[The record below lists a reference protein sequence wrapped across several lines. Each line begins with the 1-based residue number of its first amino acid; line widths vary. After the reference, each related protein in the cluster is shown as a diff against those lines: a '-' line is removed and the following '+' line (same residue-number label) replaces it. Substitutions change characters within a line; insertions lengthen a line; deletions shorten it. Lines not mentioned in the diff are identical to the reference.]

1 MFLDINSCIYN
12 ATLKQR
18 KYSQKN
24 RLFPKYFSFKD
35 GRNGKIWLVLM
46 IKASPERLV
55 GIEEDDFGE

>member
-18 KYSQKN
+18 KYSQNIFHLKEC
-24 RLFPKYFSFKD
+24 
-35 GRNGKIWLVLM
+35 RNGKNGLVLM
-46 IKASPERLV
+46 IYASPERLV